1 MKLRASIA
9 STRERRPTGLVAT
22 GLWPVNHCRDFQTGR
37 RPTGSWLQRLFT
49 AACSERSVSD
59 YRVVKIYTRVW
70 LGAGA
75 LFLGGWITAR
85 VVRTARYSLRD
96 KIALISGGS
105 RGLGL
110 VLARHICDQGGSVAL
125 LARDPGEL
133 ARAKADLT
141 ARGGKVLTVEC
152 DLLDRD
158 QIHAAVRKVI
168 DHFDR
173 IDILINNAGIIEV
186 GPLDHMTREDYDRA
200 MRLHFWA
207 PYELI
212 SLIVPEMRLWG
223 GGRIVNVTSV
233 GGKIAIPHFAPYSAS
248 KFALTGFSDAIR
260 TELARDNIQ
269 VTTVAPGLMRT
280 GSHVNAKFKGNHDA
294 EFAWFSASAGAP
306 IISMDADR
314 AARKILAACRRG
326 QPSLILT
333 LGARAAI
340 AGNALFPNLTGYTMK
355 IVNRFLP
362 DAADESGA
370 QSRAGSEI
378 PRLTP
383 EWMTRLADRATNENN
398 EGNSPAL

>member
-1 MKLRASIA
+1 MNI
-9 STRERRPTGLVAT
+9 
-22 GLWPVNHCRDFQTGR
+22 
-37 RPTGSWLQRLFT
+37 
-49 AACSERSVSD
+49 
-59 YRVVKIYTRVW
+59 RVW

-75 LFLGGWITAR
+75 LLLGGWITAR
-85 VVRTARYSLRD
+85 VIRTAQYTLRD
-96 KIALISGGS
+96 KVVLISGGS

-110 VLARHICDQGGSVAL
+110 VLARHICDQGGNVAL
-125 LARDPGEL
+125 LARDLDEL
-133 ARAKADLT
+133 SRAKADLT
-141 ARGGKVLTVEC
+141 ARGGDVLTVQC

-158 QIHAAVRKVI
+158 QIQAAVRKVI

-212 SLIVPEMRLWG
+212 SQIVPEMRLRG
-223 GGRIVNVTSV
+223 GGRIVNITSI
-233 GGKIAIPHFAPYSAS
+233 GGKVAVPHFAPYSAS
-248 KFALTGFSDAIR
+248 KFALTGFSDAVR

-306 IISMDADR
+306 LISMDADR

-326 QPSLILT
+326 QPSLTLT
-333 LGARAAI
+333 FAARGAI
-340 AGNALFPNLTGYTMK
+340 AGNALFPNLTGYAMK

-362 DAADESGA
+362 EAGGEEGNRSCAGGHLPR
-370 QSRAGSEI
+370 RA
-378 PRLTP
+378 P
-383 EWMTRLADRATNENN
+383 EWLTRMADQAVARNN
-398 EGNSPAL
+398 ETTKSL

>member
-1 MKLRASIA
+1 M
-9 STRERRPTGLVAT
+9 
-22 GLWPVNHCRDFQTGR
+22 N
-37 RPTGSWLQRLFT
+37 
-49 AACSERSVSD
+49 
-59 YRVVKIYTRVW
+59 TRVW
-70 LGAGA
+70 LGAGV
-75 LFLGGWITAR
+75 LSLGGWITAR
-85 VVRTARYSLRD
+85 VIRTAQYTLRG
-96 KIALISGGS
+96 KVVLISGGS

-110 VLARHICDQGGSVAL
+110 VLARHICDQGGNVAL
-125 LARDPGEL
+125 LARDPDEL

-141 ARGGKVLTVEC
+141 ARDGKVLTVEC

-207 PYELI
+207 PYELV
-212 SLIVPEMRLWG
+212 SQIVPEMRLWG
-223 GGRIVNVTSV
+223 GGRIVNITSI
-233 GGKIAIPHFAPYSAS
+233 GGKVAVPHFAPYSAS

-306 IISMDADR
+306 LISMDADR
-314 AARKILAACRRG
+314 AARKIIAAFRRG
-326 QPSLILT
+326 QPSLT
-333 LGARAAI
+333 VTFAARSAV
-340 AGNALFPNLTGYTMK
+340 AGNALFPNLTGYAMK

-362 DAADESGA
+362 EAGGKEGNRSFAGGHLPR
-370 QSRAGSEI
+370 RA
-378 PRLTP
+378 P
-383 EWMTRLADRATNENN
+383 EWLTRMADQAVARNN
-398 EGNSPAL
+398 ETTKSL